1 MIEKRII
8 TNFKNITPATFQN
21 SYTYLQQLRVLKD
34 KVNEII
40 DVLNSLEVQSGES
53 ESNDWERKFSWLF

>member
-53 ESNDWERKFSWLF
+53 ESND